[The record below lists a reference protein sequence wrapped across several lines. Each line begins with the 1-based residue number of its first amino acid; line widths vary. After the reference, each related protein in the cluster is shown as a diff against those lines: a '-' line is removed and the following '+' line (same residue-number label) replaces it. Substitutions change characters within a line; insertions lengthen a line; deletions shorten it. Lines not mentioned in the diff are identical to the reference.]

1 MNENSE
7 PSSDPT
13 PPPSTPTPPPVNP
26 GPPPVKQVAVPQP
39 AIEEPEELGEIQGIF
54 GWVKALLKKPDAVA
68 GNLLDKTGPNGTGVF
83 LGVLLL
89 CHLIYGVILGLFSGD
104 TQLYLVPV
112 KFLGGTILG
121 ALICY
126 PSLFIF
132 ACLSGADVTPGKV
145 FSMLISGFAMCSL
158 LLVGF
163 LPVSFIF
170 TFSVKTVA
178 FMGVVHLGV
187 WFISMCFAC
196 RFIRQGLLRG
206 VPRANSFLYI
216 WNVVLIVTLLQMST
230 TLRPMLGSMNE
241 DTPTIT
247 TEKKFFLLH
256 WAENLF
262 DDVDGLD

>member
-104 TQLYLVPV
+104 AQLYLVPV

-126 PSLFIF
+126 PSLLFLH
-132 ACLSGADVTPGKV
+132 A
-145 FSMLISGFAMCSL
+145 
-158 LLVGF
+158 LV
-163 LPVSFIF
+163 V
-170 TFSVKTVA
+170 
-178 FMGVVHLGV
+178 
-187 WFISMCFAC
+187 
-196 RFIRQGLLRG
+196 
-206 VPRANSFLYI
+206 
-216 WNVVLIVTLLQMST
+216 QM
-230 TLRPMLGSMNE
+230 
-241 DTPTIT
+241 
-247 TEKKFFLLH
+247 
-256 WAENLF
+256 
-262 DDVDGLD
+262 